1 MPKRSGLLKARLML
15 RRLFHDRVSAAIEI
29 KNWKAALSAIEEG
42 INLNP
47 DSIFLRRN
55 FIGTSSAKS

>member
-1 MPKRSGLLKARLML
+1 ML

-55 FIGTSSAKS
+55 FIGTSSAQSKPGP